1 VELRLAARLFQ
12 LVARPWLIAFALVPA
27 MLMGFAL
34 AQQAYPPLNRPLTI
48 EQLPGG
54 PFYYVVGKPGIP
66 GKDNE
71 GHTSNA
77 GFVVTS
83 QGVVVF
89 DALGT
94 PSLGWDL
101 LQQIRKIS
109 DQPIRYIVVSHYH
122 ADHIYGLQA
131 FKDHSPDVLII
142 AQERAGEYR
151 ENEQTADERANQ
163 RLDQRREALFPWV
176 DRNTR
181 VVAPDITF
189 RQRVVINLGG
199 KRLVL
204 IYAGPGHRQAR
215 PSS

>member
-1 VELRLAARLFQ
+1 MTLSPSNSRPVELRRAVKLFQ

-27 MLMGFAL
+27 MLMGSAL
-34 AQQAYPPLNRPLTI
+34 AQQAYPPLNRPLAI

-54 PFYYVVGKPGIP
+54 PFYYVVGQPGIP

-122 ADHIYGLQA
+122 ADQSSVNFSA
-131 FKDHSPDVLII
+131 F
-142 AQERAGEYR
+142 
-151 ENEQTADERANQ
+151 
-163 RLDQRREALFPWV
+163 
-176 DRNTR
+176 
-181 VVAPDITF
+181 
-189 RQRVVINLGG
+189 
-199 KRLVL
+199 
-204 IYAGPGHRQAR
+204 R
-215 PSS
+215 PVEV